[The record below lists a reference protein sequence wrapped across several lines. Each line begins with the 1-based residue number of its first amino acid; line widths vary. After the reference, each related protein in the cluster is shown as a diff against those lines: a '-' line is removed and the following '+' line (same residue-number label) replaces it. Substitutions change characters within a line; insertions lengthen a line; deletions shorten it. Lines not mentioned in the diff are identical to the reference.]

1 LPESA
6 LTIKP
11 GKVTQSGKVELKFTT
26 PVMVFGGGEM
36 PGAEILA
43 VEFLSDEVGEDESTE
58 ETDEGGN
65 RKLNAKAAGFS
76 VEFT

>member
-1 LPESA
+1 
-6 LTIKP
+6 
-11 GKVTQSGKVELKFTT
+11 
-26 PVMVFGGGEM
+26 M

-58 ETDEGGN
+58 ETDEAGN

-76 VEFT
+76 VEFTQFDENTLAF

>member
-1 LPESA
+1 MTL
-6 LTIKP
+6 KP

-58 ETDEGGN
+58 ETEEGVT
-65 RKLNAKAAGFS
+65 RRLNAKAAGFS

>member
-1 LPESA
+1 
-6 LTIKP
+6 
-11 GKVTQSGKVELKFTT
+11 
-26 PVMVFGGGEM
+26 M

-43 VEFLSDEVGEDESTE
+43 VEFLSDEVEEDESTE

-76 VEFT
+76 VEFTQFDENTLAF